1 MANSELYITDSST
14 NNWRR
19 MTELDLQTAHISI
32 TGQNEVTIDNFA
44 AGATIK
50 NNVPVTGDLTI
61 SSLPSITVA
70 SAPSTAVT
78 NTPLTNLDACLN
90 GANQVEVA
98 IGAVATQVPV
108 INDHLTELGAA
119 INTNRVDVNIANGG
133 FDGAVTNAGLTALN
147 TTIDEGSGEIN
158 VTIKGCTD
166 LSASP
171 IYVLPAGASFSE
183 RTSDGSFKATAGTL
197 YSVQVSTVG
206 VTAGDTLKIRDDATD
221 IITFTATAANETFS
235 FTPSVGVTCSTN
247 INVIESLAVA
257 GAWAATAVYR

>member
-98 IGAVATQVPV
+98 IGAGGFDGAVTNA
-108 INDHLTELGAA
+108 HLTELGAA
-119 INTNRVDVNIANGG
+119 INTNRMDVNIANGG
-133 FDGAVTNAGLTALN
+133 FNGVVTNGGTFAVQN
-147 TTIDEGSGEIN
+147 T
-158 VTIKGCTD
+158 
-166 LSASP
+166 
-171 IYVLPAGASFSE
+171 PAGKSFSE
-183 RTSDGSFKATAGTL
+183 RTSDGNFKASAGTL
-197 YSVQVSTVG
+197 YSVQVS
-206 VTAGDTLKIRDDATD
+206 AADTFKIRDDTTD

-235 FTPSVGVTCSTN
+235 FTPSVGVTCDTN
-247 INVIESLAVA
+247 INILASTS
-257 GAWAATAVYR
+257 GGTWAATAIYE